1 MIRMLTSFKRP
12 IGTFNKFVKILRASP
27 SPKHRQRNSYRLPD
41 HWNLRNF
48 WEFLLRGTEK
58 HVSLRSILLAN
69 PPALEVISDN
79 ADLPIWNAHMEWIC
93 WDFQNLSLGGSLHPF
108 FSTKKRWLRNCPCMG
123 TTFWIAHFS
132 NISSTSCSTNENC
145 SFDIFVK
152 FGISSWNGK
161 FTNGISYAFTKDN
174 ISWSWVIFSQA
185 IMK

>member
-27 SPKHRQRNSYRLPD
+27 SPKHGQRNSYRLPD

-48 WEFLLRGTEK
+48 WEFLLGGTEK

-79 ADLPIWNAHMEWIC
+79 ADLPIWHGM
-93 WDFQNLSLGGSLHPF
+93 NLLRFSKFITGRFSPSF

-185 IMK
+185 ITK